1 MQCCKCDYKP
11 EPEESIEAVLDFIGN
26 IKFWYCPNCSA
37 FNAAEPYSLPDGGIN
52 WPTADE

>member
-11 EPEESIEAVLDFIGN
+11 VPEESIETVLDFIGN

-52 WPTADE
+52 WPTAPE